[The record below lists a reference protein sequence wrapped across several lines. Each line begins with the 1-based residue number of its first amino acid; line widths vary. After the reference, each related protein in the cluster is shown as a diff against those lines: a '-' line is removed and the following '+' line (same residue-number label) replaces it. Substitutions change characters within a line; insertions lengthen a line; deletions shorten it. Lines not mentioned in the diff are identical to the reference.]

1 MDSSAS
7 RLSMCCFVSFF
18 PQFSTNET
26 TPPDVACAFCR
37 KNCKMGIEDLS
48 KNSSDAKMRFET
60 TKTYFKS
67 HGKQTDLSND
77 QTLHHHS
84 FKLNPLKSSYTI
96 VFVSILF
103 SILFESPRCCG
114 VCDLERDLG

>member
-1 MDSSAS
+1 
-7 RLSMCCFVSFF
+7 
-18 PQFSTNET
+18 
-26 TPPDVACAFCR
+26 
-37 KNCKMGIEDLS
+37 MGIEDLS

-67 HGKQTDLSND
+67 HGKEADLSND
-77 QTLHHHS
+77 IQMIKHFVIIVSS